1 MSRLNFSPEQLEYIN
16 TLSNIQT
23 KALSQEDPQVVAQSE
38 VEIEVEGEEKKKKKP
53 IDKVEK
59 DQ

>member
-38 VEIEVEGEEKKKKKP
+38 VEIEVEGEETKKKKP